1 MYFWL
6 ICNHQNPEI
15 PFQIFE
21 RDIYFKYYVNVLFN
35 ILQLCFVDNRMSKL
49 CIMLCTEL
57 KKKKIKVFLPV
68 DKPILKLVPVAS
80 FFKMKYSHEILTRL
94 CVFIRHSNVYWCA
107 KHLVTLRVW
116 FNWAEQVFFFFFF
129 LSNPLIIYKRIIS
142 SFWSLYVL
150 NEVLHSSV
158 DDSSLIWSHLR
169 LNLQVE

>member
-1 MYFWL
+1 MGLALGRVKKLKRLQRSIKREWDMYFWL

-15 PFQIFE
+15 LFQIFE

-116 FNWAEQVFFFFFF
+116 FNWAEQVFFFFSFCPTHW
-129 LSNPLIIYKRIIS
+129 LSTKGL
-142 SFWSLYVL
+142 FH
-150 NEVLHSSV
+150 HSGHCTS
-158 DDSSLIWSHLR
+158 
-169 LNLQVE
+169 